1 MSPFSKAPDVNSRH
15 NRDHEVKKND
25 QDFEESN
32 QLSASD
38 RDQKKNSNSITNG
51 SNIEVSLPNKP
62 SNITNN
68 YSNSDHTNITDK
80 EVKIKNEVNEINLP
94 LNNVQLNQPNQ
105 SNQPNQL
112 NHPITI
118 PTITINPAISVNLRQ
133 SNEESSGDKENRGV
147 SEKMSLQQSVS
158 PSRLL
163 GSDYSVRVK
172 SVETDDKELN
182 FDSVT
187 SGDIDWQLVLDRSG
201 RSSAKNFEE
210 RIANQENL
218 LLLSKEKEKKNTMN
232 NLNLNT
238 INENDEVKDNNFKD
252 SNKKQKNSDDSIYSK
267 DEFLVS
273 GGVEVDPIEDD
284 ILNYVKTTPILS
296 GNRNE
301 NDNNNESRDS
311 INNIQMS
318 PMNLII
324 DNQNQNQ
331 ILENNKLNI
340 PLFSDYDE
348 DKDENNLHISIE
360 KNNENQIDIEEYT
373 NDIYDTKP
381 SGGKIL
387 KNSAGSGD
395 LIKINDGNELSARS
409 LRNES
414 LPKKNDGNNRYNNL
428 EEQNSNPDYYKN
440 KPTDIIDLNENIKPE
455 LIPVVYDETTLKL
468 ADEITNS
475 IMNTIF
481 QTEIFSVSHLI
492 PQKNFKAMAS
502 SNNLNESTNSLSNSA
517 NLSYLPNGQSNY

>member
-1 MSPFSKAPDVNSRH
+1 MIYLG
-15 NRDHEVKKND
+15 E
-25 QDFEESN
+25 
-32 QLSASD
+32 
-38 RDQKKNSNSITNG
+38 
-51 SNIEVSLPNKP
+51 IE
-62 SNITNN
+62 
-68 YSNSDHTNITDK
+68 
-80 EVKIKNEVNEINLP
+80 
-94 LNNVQLNQPNQ
+94 
-105 SNQPNQL
+105 
-112 NHPITI
+112 
-118 PTITINPAISVNLRQ
+118 
-133 SNEESSGDKENRGV
+133 
-147 SEKMSLQQSVS
+147 
-158 PSRLL
+158 
-163 GSDYSVRVK
+163 
-172 SVETDDKELN
+172 
-182 FDSVT
+182 
-187 SGDIDWQLVLDRSG
+187 
-201 RSSAKNFEE
+201 
-210 RIANQENL
+210 
-218 LLLSKEKEKKNTMN
+218 
-232 NLNLNT
+232 
-238 INENDEVKDNNFKD
+238 
-252 SNKKQKNSDDSIYSK
+252 
-267 DEFLVS
+267 
-273 GGVEVDPIEDD
+273 
-284 ILNYVKTTPILS
+284 
-296 GNRNE
+296 NE